1 VTPPL
6 YTASVPVFRH
16 YIARLEGM
24 VARAG
29 GRAEL
34 MQARLQP
41 DMFGFGQ
48 QVATAL
54 RFSLRV
60 SHPLAGQ
67 AVPPDPALG
76 TDADGLAQ
84 RIALTRGALD
94 ALDPAAF
101 QGAEGRMIRH
111 VAGFAELEQDGLT
124 FLHRFGMPNFLFHT
138 AMAFAILR
146 ANGVAVGKADFDGQ
160 HDYPPGFRF

>member
-1 VTPPL
+1 MTPPL

-16 YIARLEGM
+16 YITRLEGM
-24 VARAG
+24 VDKAR
-29 GRAEL
+29 GRGEL

-54 RFSLRV
+54 RLTLRI
-60 SHPLAGQ
+60 SHPLAGL

-76 TDADGLAQ
+76 TDADGLTQ
-84 RIALTRGALD
+84 RFALTRAALD

-101 QGAEGRMIRH
+101 AGAEGRVVRH
-111 VAGFAELEQDGLT
+111 VAGFAELEQDGAT
-124 FLHRFGMPNFLFHT
+124 FLHLFGMPNFLFH
-138 AMAFAILR
+138 AGMAFAILR

>member
-1 VTPPL
+1 MSHPPL

-16 YIARLEGM
+16 YIARLDALSAKAE
-24 VARAG
+24 AAG
-29 GRAEL
+29 LNG
-34 MQARLQP
+34 ARLQA

-54 RFSLRV
+54 RLALRV
-60 SHPLAGQ
+60 SHPLAGL

-76 TDADGLAQ
+76 TDAAGLAD
-84 RIALTRGALD
+84 RFRVTNAKLD
-94 ALDPAAF
+94 ALDPASF
-101 QGAEGRMIRH
+101 DGAEGRTIRH
-111 VAGFAELEQDGLT
+111 AAGFAELEQDGAT
-124 FLHRFGMPNFLFHT
+124 FLHLFGMPNFLFH
-138 AMAFAILR
+138 AGMAFAILR